1 MIIMFH
7 CDVLSNQNV
16 IGNALMW
23 VKNWDSCPQSGPLC
37 SDILSLSGDILLE
50 PEHPLPGLISSF
62 RVTLILGNLLRLK
75 NETAVLGAVEVLKC
89 DQNIILMFQLPTLQY
104 QAQVQVQVR
113 CGWGS
118 GVVSVKVKVKG
129 DCKILL
135 FQTTAQSSKL
145 KSQSRFI

>member
-37 SDILSLSGDILLE
+37 SDTLSLSGDILLE
-50 PEHPLPGLISSF
+50 PEHPLPCLISSF

-75 NETAVLGAVEVLKC
+75 NETVVLGAVEVLKC
-89 DQNIILMFQLPTLQY
+89 DQNIAAATIILMFQLPTLQY
-104 QAQVQVQVR
+104 QA
-113 CGWGS
+113 
-118 GVVSVKVKVKG
+118 
-129 DCKILL
+129 
-135 FQTTAQSSKL
+135 
-145 KSQSRFI
+145 